1 MKDYERQVEEVIGTD
16 PTLLKYWDKMDDRIK
31 RRLLTGDI
39 VVTTLGELQ
48 LQNHQLQV
56 QLEKT
61 PRMF

>member
-31 RRLLTGDI
+31 RRLLSGDI